1 MLRRLSH
8 PTSSRRLSV
17 IQPGLGRF
25 ASGASVKFKDHK
37 TWWNSL
43 TKEQKQ
49 ELRHLAEIPVKYDDL
64 PEWSRNNVK
73 SYFDE
78 NKGFM
83 EAEESFLARVQPD
96 SKPIFSKP
104 FKDRRGKIV
113 S

>member
-1 MLRRLSH
+1 MEVLRCL
-8 PTSSRRLSV
+8 L
-17 IQPGLGRF
+17 
-25 ASGASVKFKDHK
+25 GASVKFKDHK

-64 PEWSRNNVK
+64 PEWSQNNVK
-73 SYFDE
+73 RYFE
-78 NKGFM
+78 THKEFM
-83 EAEESFLARVQPD
+83 EAEASFLRDVQPEL
-96 SKPIFSKP
+96 KPTFSKP